1 MKGRGALAGGCAGT
15 VVLTTVLRIASEAR
29 LTRVDLPFLLG
40 TVVTTDR
47 QRAKVIGYGAHF
59 GIGLAFSLLYR
70 WLFSALGK
78 RGWRLGALFG
88 TAHGVLSA
96 TVLVNVVLP
105 MLHPRMGTPFT
116 AAGSSPLIEPPGFL
130 LRNYGRSTAL
140 VSLVAHILYGVI
152 VGSFADLDQ
161 SGCSVGRR
169 VPSRLRR

>member
-1 MKGRGALAGGCAGT
+1 MRGRGSLAGGFAGT

-40 TVVTTDR
+40 TVVTTNR
-47 QRAKVIGYGAHF
+47 QRAKAIGYGAHF
-59 GIGLAFSLLYR
+59 GIGLAFALLYR

-78 RGWRLGALFG
+78 SGWRLGALFG

-105 MLHPRMGTPFT
+105 VLHPRMGTPFT

-130 LRNYGRSTAL
+130 LRNYGRSTAF
-140 VSLVAHILYGVI
+140 VSLAAHILYGMI
-152 VGSFADLDQ
+152 VGAFADLDRPV
-161 SGCSVGRR
+161 CSVEHHGA
-169 VPSRLRR
+169 